1 MLGQSLIRTDTIN
14 PNTSKS
20 GEIFMLSGTEEHF
33 DNWRSSEL
41 VAAGFALLSLV
52 FATMDYEFYF
62 SDSRTHNNCSQKSE
76 KGTFRY
82 LIVMCSF
89 VAIVFLFFRHY
100 VKAIWKDCLII
111 SEENGSP
118 SAGIIGDIAKQYKRT
133 TSIFKANFFA
143 EMLLMVILPYPGMNV
158 NVTIPLWYQGDYINT
173 CYNLSELFYCV
184 MFLRLLLVVRAA
196 SNYTPFENFVARRYC
211 HRYNV
216 KTNMKFAFKCL
227 MKSYPIIIVMFVIG
241 IPSLIIFGCMVRIFE
256 RPLMDINLK
265 EWEDPM
271 NGIWYMFATMSTI
284 GYGDY
289 YPISY
294 PGRTVAFFGYIV
306 GGFIFALIM
315 VSVQKEVSLNEGQA
329 KAFNIVNLTE
339 SAVMVMQAFAKY
351 VITKKRSGETPST
364 KGKYRNLRKAIKNFK
379 DKKLELEDLRSQND
393 GENAQLQESVKII
406 KEELNEVHK
415 KINLLTELA
424 AKRKKPKKY

>member
-14 PNTSKS
+14 MNANKS
-20 GEIFMLSGTEEHF
+20 GEIFMLSGTEKHF

-41 VAAGFALLSLV
+41 VAACFAFLGLV
-52 FATMDYEFYF
+52 FAALDYEFYF
-62 SDSRTHNNCSQKSE
+62 SDSRTHNNCAQKSINE
-76 KGTFRY
+76 TFRY

-89 VAIVFLFFRHY
+89 VAMVFLFFRHY
-100 VKAIWKDCLII
+100 VKTIWKDCLIMT
-111 SEENGSP
+111 EDGNP
-118 SAGIIGDIAKQYKRT
+118 SASIIADVAKQYKNT
-133 TSIFKANFFA
+133 SSIFKPNFFA
-143 EMLLMVILPYPGMNV
+143 EMFLMLILPYPGMRTH
-158 NVTIPLWYQGDYINT
+158 VTIPLWYQGNYINT
-173 CYNLSELFYCV
+173 CYDLSELFFCI
-184 MFLRLLLVVRAA
+184 MFLRLLFVLRAA

-227 MKSYPIIIVMFVIG
+227 MKSYPIIIVIFVIG

-265 EWEDPM
+265 EWDDPL

-294 PGRTVAFFGYIV
+294 PGRAVAFFGYLI

-339 SAVMVMQAFAKY
+339 SAVMVMQAFARY
-351 VITKKRSGETPST
+351 VVAKNKVGETPST
-364 KGKYRNLRKAIKNFK
+364 KGKYRSLKRAINHFK
-379 DKKLELEDLRSQND
+379 DKKLEIEDLRNQND
-393 GENAQLQESVKII
+393 GENAQLQESVRII
-406 KEELNEVHK
+406 KDELNEVHK
-415 KINLLTELA
+415 KISLLSELA
-424 AKRKKPKKY
+424 AKKKKPKKH